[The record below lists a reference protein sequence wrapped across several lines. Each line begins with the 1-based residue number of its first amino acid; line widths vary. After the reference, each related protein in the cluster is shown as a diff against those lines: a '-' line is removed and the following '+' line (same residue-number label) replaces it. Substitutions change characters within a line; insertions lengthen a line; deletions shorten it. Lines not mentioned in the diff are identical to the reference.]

1 MRAAPRR
8 AARARARPRPAA
20 AAAATGAAA
29 LLLAGLAAGLA
40 WPRAAPPAAPGPI
53 TPTAASTPTAP
64 QTHPWGPTAEDVAAA
79 TAEAGS
85 MTPQEVAGQVIVGR
99 LYSPDPAEAAALV
112 RDLHLAGVMLT
123 GQAVAGLDQVRALA
137 AAVQAEVAAS
147 GRDWPAIV
155 STDNEGGTV
164 QRLSGA
170 TGPWTTF
177 PAFAVAG
184 QVEDP
189 AVVADA
195 YAAMGRELRA
205 SGVTVDWAPVAD
217 VTVPG
222 QDVTIGSRAAG
233 EDPAAVGRTAV
244 AAAEGLLAG
253 GVLPAVKHFP
263 GHGSLTENSHVALPA
278 YAGTPADLR
287 ERDLPPFA
295 TAVQAGVPMV
305 MTAHV
310 VVPAWN
316 PDLPASLAPEA
327 YRVLRE
333 DLGFA
338 GVAVTDSLGM
348 GAVTGVG
355 DSGAVAVAALAAG
368 ADLLLN
374 PADNES
380 AHAAVVAAL
389 ADGTLPRARVDEA
402 AGRVLALMRH
412 QDHLAAT
419 AGPVGTEDVG
429 TAGPAV
435 EALLA
440 AAGM

>member
-1 MRAAPRR
+1 MRAAPRHG
-8 AARARARPRPAA
+8 AGARPRPR
-20 AAAATGAAA
+20 GAVAVTAA
-29 LLLAGLAAGLA
+29 LVLAGLAAGLA
-40 WPRAAPPAAPGPI
+40 WPRPGAPAAPPRPPAA
-53 TPTAASTPTAP
+53 TAAETPP
-64 QTHPWGPTAEDVAAA
+64 RVHPWGPTPQEVAAA
-79 TAEAGS
+79 TAEAAAMS
-85 MTPQEVAGQVIVGR
+85 PEEVAGQVIVGR
-99 LYSPDPAEAAALV
+99 LYSPDPAQAAALV

-123 GQAVAGLDQVRALA
+123 GQAVAGLDQVSALA
-137 AAVQAEVAAS
+137 AAVEVAAS

-164 QRLSGA
+164 QRMSSR

-184 QVEDP
+184 QVRDP
-189 AVVADA
+189 AVVTEA

-205 SGVTVDWAPVAD
+205 SGVTVNWAPVAD

-233 EDPAAVGRTAV
+233 EDPAAVARTAV

-263 GHGSLTENSHVALPA
+263 GHGSLTADSHVGLPA

-295 TAVQAGVPMV
+295 TAVEAGVPMV

-310 VVPAWN
+310 VVPAWD
-316 PDLPASLAPEA
+316 PDRPASLAPEA

-333 DLGFA
+333 DLGFG

-348 GAVTGVG
+348 GGVTGVG
-355 DSGAVAVAALAAG
+355 DPGAVAVAALVAG

-374 PADNES
+374 PADNRA
-380 AHAAVVAAL
+380 AHGAVVAAL
-389 ADGTLPRARVDEA
+389 EDGTLPRARVDEA
-402 AGRVLALMRH
+402 AGRVIALMRH
-412 QDHLAAT
+412 QAELAAV
-419 AGPVGTEDVG
+419 AGPVGPEDVG